1 MKELIRKANIRSA
14 SNWWRS
20 RVDFLLFLLPV
31 SGFVFVAAQRIGTI
45 PVPEGDEAM
54 ILQLPYEVLN
64 RGKFAWPMFRLLGGN
79 IENEWHS
86 LRPIY
91 FWIVTGVAK
100 LFGFGLE
107 QERAFNLFTAVT
119 TLLMV
124 YLISRRLFD
133 WRAGVFALLMLIG
146 DQTFLERSRLIRN
159 DYLPA
164 TFALLAFYFY
174 EIARTRKQSGYYVA
188 SGLAVGAGV
197 MSHTNILYMVI
208 VIGLLILLRDGWRA
222 VRERPL
228 YLFGLSALVV
238 MAYEIIYDLIDY
250 QNTVQQYRTDDLHFR
265 ALSPAGI
272 WQNLLEERLRYGK
285 WIAGSAMFDNFP
297 QTTLRVFQWLTVAA
311 VIYLTFI
318 LMRQWRRGPLAE
330 EPRVRVYVALVVVV
344 VFHALI
350 VSHKRIYYLAHLAPW
365 FAIGVGILLRDFT
378 EHLSKWPTARWP
390 RGRLAQRLGAALLA
404 IALVMYGALLVR
416 QYARFVR
423 EIRNPQLAT
432 FDEFAATLREI
443 IPDGL
448 CPVAVKNPSV
458 WLALPESDRCFATIE
473 SRMKE
478 AIDLD
483 GHHYAL
489 ITRPNVIERASGRTS
504 GLEMAPE
511 KYHLLGEMQ
520 ETPYGTLLIYY
531 TGRDPRVLTLAPK
544 RFRFYGLER
553 GHSELIE
560 PER

>member
-1 MKELIRKANIRSA
+1 MKESIRKADVRPA
-14 SNWWRS
+14 SGWWRS
-20 RVDFLLFLLPV
+20 QGDFFLLLLPV
-31 SGFVFVAAQRIGTI
+31 GGFVFVAAQRLGTI

-79 IENEWHS
+79 VENVWHS
-86 LRPIY
+86 LRPVY
-91 FWIVTGVAK
+91 FWTVTGVAK

-107 QERAFNLFTAVT
+107 QQRAFNVFTAVT
-119 TLLMV
+119 TLLLV

-133 WRAGVFALLMLIG
+133 WRAGMFAVLMLIG

-159 DYLPA
+159 DYLAA

-174 EIARTRKQSGYYVA
+174 EIARKRKQSGYYIA
-188 SGLAVGAGV
+188 SGLAAGAGV
-197 MSHTNILYMVI
+197 MSHTNVLYMVI

-222 VRERPL
+222 VRGRPL
-228 YLFGLSALVV
+228 YLFGLSALAV

-285 WIAGSAMFDNFP
+285 WIAGSVMFDDFP
-297 QTTLRVFQWLTVAA
+297 QATLRVFQWLTVAA
-311 VIYLTFI
+311 VIYLTFV
-318 LMRQWRRGPLAE
+318 LMRQWQRRPIAE

-365 FAIGVGILLRDFT
+365 FAIGVGIMLRDLT
-378 EHLSKWPTARWP
+378 ERLSKWRTAGWP
-390 RGRLAQRLGAALLA
+390 RARLAHRIGVALLA
-404 IALVMYGALLVR
+404 IALVAYAALILR

-432 FDEFAATLREI
+432 FDEFATTIREI

-458 WLALPESDRCFATIE
+458 WLAFPESDRCFATIE

-478 AIDLD
+478 ALDLE
-483 GHHYAL
+483 GHEYAL
-489 ITRPNVIERASGRTS
+489 VTRPNVIARAGERTS
-504 GLEMAPE
+504 DLEMADE

-531 TGRDPRVLTLAPK
+531 TGRDPRILTLAPM
-544 RFRFYGLER
+544 RFRFYGLDR
-553 GHSELIE
+553 GHSALSE